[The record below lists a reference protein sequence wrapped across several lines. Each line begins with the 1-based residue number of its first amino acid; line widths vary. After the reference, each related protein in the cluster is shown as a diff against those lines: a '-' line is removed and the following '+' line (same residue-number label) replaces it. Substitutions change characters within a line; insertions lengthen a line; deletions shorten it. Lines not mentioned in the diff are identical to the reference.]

1 MQENIKIIFF
11 DIDKT
16 LTKDNEIISKMTK
29 EYFEKLNK
37 NKYLIL
43 VTGRTNIYAIKKSIA
58 SSASNIV
65 ISDNGALIYD
75 YNKNKILYSSFIKE
89 EDILKIWHLSNK
101 YNIGIVLNT
110 INKKYRNN
118 NSINEGY
125 FDFDNLE
132 ITDINELT
140 SKISQIVLFLKDKKD
155 YNTILKELQ
164 KLNNIQVSNTGKE
177 LDGRYF
183 IDINNKETSKGV
195 AIKHLYKI
203 LNINKNNTM
212 SFGDSMNDL
221 SMFLETNIK
230 VAMKNADTNLKE
242 IATYITDYD
251 NNEDGVIKFLEKY
264 FKKK

>member
-16 LTKDNEIISKMTK
+16 LTKDNEIISKRTK
-29 EYFEKLNK
+29 EYFERLSE

-43 VTGRTNIYAIKKSIA
+43 VTGRTNIYAIEKSIA

-75 YNKNKILYSSFIKE
+75 YNKNKLLYSSFIKE
-89 EDILKIWHLSNK
+89 EDILKIWDLSNR
-101 YNIGIVLNT
+101 YNIGIVFNT
-110 INKKYRNN
+110 INKRYRNN
-118 NSINEGY
+118 NLINKGY
-125 FDFDNLE
+125 FDCDNLE

-164 KLNNIQVSNTGKE
+164 KLNNIKVSNKGKE

-203 LNINKNNTM
+203 LNINKNNSM

-230 VAMKNADTNLKE
+230 VAMKNADANLKK

-264 FKKK
+264 DIEL